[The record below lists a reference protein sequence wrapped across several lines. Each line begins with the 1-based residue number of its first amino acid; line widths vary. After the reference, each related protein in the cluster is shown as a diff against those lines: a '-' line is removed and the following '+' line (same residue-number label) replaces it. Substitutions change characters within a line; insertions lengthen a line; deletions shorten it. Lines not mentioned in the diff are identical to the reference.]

1 MINDTRHLTPAPDRV
16 ILLTGFDP
24 FGADTV
30 NPSWLVAQAL
40 DGQRIAGHRVVAAQ
54 LSTVFGKSL
63 RQLEA
68 LVATHRPALV
78 VCLGQAGGRNALS
91 LERVGI
97 NIDDARIPDNAGKQP
112 IDAVVLEDGPPAYFS
127 TLPIKAMAKAMID
140 AGIAA
145 SVSNTAGTF
154 VCNHIFYA
162 VMDRLAKGAAAPG
175 ARGGFIHIPPLPDQH
190 GKRPDIAG
198 IDLQTQIAG
207 IRIAL
212 EVAMTTTQDLRVTA
226 GQIS

>member
-1 MINDTRHLTPAPDRV
+1 MASKHSTPL
-16 ILLTGFDP
+16 ILLTGFEPFENDP
-24 FGADTV
+24 I
-30 NPSWLVAQAL
+30 NPAWEIARAL
-40 DGQRIAGHRVVAAQ
+40 DGEVIAGATVCGVE
-54 LSTVFGKSL
+54 LPCVFGDSIARLDEAIVQLRPVLIVSL
-63 RQLEA
+63 
-68 LVATHRPALV
+68 
-78 VCLGQAGGRNALS
+78 GFAGNRNEITP
-91 LERVGI
+91 ERVAI
-97 NIDDARIPDNAGKQP
+97 NLDDARIPDNAGKQP

-127 TLPIKAMAKAMID
+127 TLPIKAMAKAMLD